1 MNIMV
6 RDIKTTLEIDQA
18 AAQLLVDA
26 LLSYAN
32 TLTKDRADCKCDF
45 CENPDTRAR
54 KILDIYF
61 EAYPLS
67 KVATNAISIPTIKD
81 IEDRISNHKRG

>member
-1 MNIMV
+1 MNIIV
-6 RDIKTTLEIDQA
+6 KNIKTTLEIDQD

-32 TLTKDRADCKCDF
+32 TLTNDRADCKCYF
-45 CENPDTRAR
+45 CENQDTRAR

>member
-1 MNIMV
+1 MNIM
-6 RDIKTTLEIDQA
+6 IKEIRTTLEIDQA

-32 TLTKDRADCKCDF
+32 TLTKDKTDCRCSF
-45 CENPDTRAR
+45 CENQDTRAR
-54 KILDIYF
+54 KILDLYF

-67 KVATNAISIPTIKD
+67 KVARNAISIPTLKD
-81 IEDRISNHKRG
+81 IEDRLEGKK